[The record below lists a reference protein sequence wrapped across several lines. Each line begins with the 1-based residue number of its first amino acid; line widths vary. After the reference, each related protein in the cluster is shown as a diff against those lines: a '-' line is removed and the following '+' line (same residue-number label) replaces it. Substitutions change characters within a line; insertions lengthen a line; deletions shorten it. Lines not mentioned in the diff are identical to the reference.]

1 MYISSVATPPTVRA
15 EWAFKIFDS
24 DGDQLLGE
32 NDIRF
37 SPRST
42 IFSWWWLQHS
52 GAWSMRSPGQ
62 TRLLTKA
69 LTTRRATRWSGTS
82 SSEQKPILSIAKRK
96 TCLGLSWEKNLRT
109 VSSRLLQGNRPQ
121 PNWTDFPC
129 RVQANGGQVVKAL
142 QTNCLVPV
150 LQSWNV
156 PCLEKPDPDPITNP
170 GRLTSSTTSES
181 GSKCLEYQ
189 IANTYQIINTWM
201 NDKCYQISF
210 ILMPLIYF
218 NSESPEIARATA
230 KRSLFKNSKKNSGEN
245 WRQWR
250 WGWYYW
256 SRKAGKEWNTWRRKT
271 IMIQMASPVKGCQV

>member
-1 MYISSVATPPTVRA
+1 M
-15 EWAFKIFDS
+15 
-24 DGDQLLGE
+24 Q
-32 NDIRF
+32 
-37 SPRST
+37 
-42 IFSWWWLQHS
+42 
-52 GAWSMRSPGQ
+52 SPGQ

-96 TCLGLSWEKNLRT
+96 PCLGLSWEKNLNRFILT
-109 VSSRLLQGNRPQ
+109 LAGKPTSTELDRFPLPSSSKWWSGGQNPSNKLLQ
-121 PNWTDFPC
+121 
-129 RVQANGGQVVKAL
+129 
-142 QTNCLVPV
+142 CLVPA

-170 GRLTSSTTSES
+170 GPQTSSTTSES
-181 GSKCLEYQ
+181 GSKCLECQ

-230 KRSLFKNSKKNSGEN
+230 KRSLFKNSKTNSGGKLTTVEV
-245 WRQWR
+245 
-250 WGWYYW
+250 GLILL
-256 SRKAGKEWNTWRRKT
+256 AGIEWNTWRRKT